1 MIILMLLILIVQV
14 VILAFVFSISKLLVQ
29 FAESDRARIRRFL
42 ENRGLIDLPIAKEG
56 QKDYTD
62 DEMTRPVSND
72 LRIIDQR

>member
-1 MIILMLLILIVQV
+1 MIILMLLILLVQV

-62 DEMTRPVSND
+62 AEMTRPVSND